1 MSVPTEPSAQAT
13 FAATLVDEWARSG
26 MTDAV
31 ICPGSRSTPL
41 ALALLARDDLR
52 LHVRLDE
59 RGAGFFALGLGLG
72 SGRPALV
79 CTTSGT
85 AAAELHAAVVE
96 AHHAGVPLIACTADR
111 PPELQGV
118 GAPQTIDQVH
128 LFGRAVRWFADPGA
142 PDGAGRSS
150 WRPLAA
156 RAWAEAVGGPG
167 GPGPVHLNLAFRDP
181 LVGHAGPLPD
191 GGGPRLATSFRS
203 SAVAV
208 PDDLRSWP
216 GRRGVVVAGEGCGP
230 ASPVLAL
237 AERLGWPVLADPR
250 SGCRVARR
258 VVVGAA
264 DAFLRDPAVAETLLP
279 EVVVVLG
286 APWASK
292 PLAGWLRAAA
302 AAGAEIAAVDPWWRW
317 RDPDHVV
324 RRLFRADPSQWATS
338 VLADADLAL
347 GTGDRAGTAA
357 LPWLARWAVA
367 EQAAQGAID
376 GALREERKR
385 SGGGLCEPG
394 LARSLL
400 PMLPDGARVLV
411 SSSMPVRDLESF
423 APVLDRPPDVFAN
436 RGANGIDGV
445 CSTALGL
452 AAAGGAPVVGLVGD
466 LAFLHDVSA
475 LVRAPGTRSG
485 PGCTLVVVDNGGGGI
500 FSFLP
505 QAAAL
510 AARDF
515 DLLFGTPQLPRVAD
529 VARGFGIEVADV
541 QGEADLAAAIG
552 RFVGRT
558 DLAVVR
564 VSVPHRSENVAVH
577 GRIFD
582 AVGLAVRAAV
592 GLG

>member
-1 MSVPTEPSAQAT
+1 VSVPMEPSVQAT
-13 FAATLVDEWARSG
+13 FTATLVDEWARSG

-96 AHHAGVPLIACTADR
+96 AHHAGVPLLACTADR
-111 PPELQGV
+111 PPELQDV
-118 GAPQTIDQVH
+118 GAPQTIDQAH
-128 LFGRAVRWFADPGA
+128 LFGRAVRWFADPGV
-142 PDGAGRSS
+142 PDDAGRTG

-156 RAWAEAVGGPG
+156 RAYAEALEGPG

-181 LVGHAGPLPD
+181 LVGSAGPLPAR
-191 GGGPRLATSFRS
+191 G
-203 SAVAV
+203 AVGSVHPLRALPV
-208 PDDLRSWP
+208 ELPPDIRHWA
-216 GRRGVVVAGEGCGP
+216 GRRGVVVAGDGCGP
-230 ASPVLAL
+230 RSPVLGL

-250 SGCRVARR
+250 SGCRVPRP

-264 DAFLRDPAVAETLLP
+264 DAFLRDPVVAEALLP

-292 PLAGWLRAAA
+292 SIAGWLRTAA
-302 AAGAEIAAVDPWWRW
+302 AAGAEVVAVDPWWRW

-324 RRLFRADPSQWATS
+324 GALYRADPAQWLGS
-338 VLADADLAL
+338 VIADLTSGAE
-347 GTGDRAGTAA
+347 GPVGSAGG
-357 LPWLARWAVA
+357 PWLGHWAEA
-367 EQAAQGAID
+367 EQAAQRAID
-376 GALREERKR
+376 DALRDERGR

-423 APVLDRPPDVFAN
+423 APALERPPGVFAN

-452 AAAGGAPVVGLVGD
+452 AATGTAPVVGLVGD

-475 LVRAPGTRSG
+475 LARAPGTRSG
-485 PGCTLVVVDNGGGGI
+485 SSCTLVVVDNGGGGI

-510 AARDF
+510 DEQDF
-515 DLLFGTPQLPRVAD
+515 DLLFGTPQLPRVVD
-529 VARGFGIEVADV
+529 VAGGFGIDVADV
-541 QGEADLAAAIG
+541 HGETGLAAALE
-552 RFVGRT
+552 RFVGRS

-564 VSVPHRSENVAVH
+564 ASVPSRSENVAVH

-582 AVGLAVRAAV
+582 AVGHAVRAVV
-592 GLG
+592 GLR